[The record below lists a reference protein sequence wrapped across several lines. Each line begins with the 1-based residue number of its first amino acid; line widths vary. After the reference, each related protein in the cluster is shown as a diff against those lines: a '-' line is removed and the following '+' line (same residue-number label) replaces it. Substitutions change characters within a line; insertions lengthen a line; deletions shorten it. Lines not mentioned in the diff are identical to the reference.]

1 MLFQFLQ
8 TFFSESELVFGLKK
22 VDHVTNNS
30 KRTIVIRYP
39 TFYKKFKH
47 RKVG

>member
-22 VDHVTNNS
+22 VDHVTNNF
-30 KRTIVIRYP
+30 KRPIVIRYP
-39 TFYKKFKH
+39 KIL
-47 RKVG
+47 